1 MATRIKPVA
10 KDLYEKDFYAWSKEQ
25 AELLRTG
32 RFGDLDLDHLIE
44 EVEDLGESLKR
55 SVRSRIR
62 NIIEHLLKLEH
73 SSAQDPRGGWYD
85 TVLTQRDD
93 LLDSLTATLRRHA
106 EGELPELY
114 AQACRRTETSLRKH
128 GETTAADALPE
139 NCPYTLDQI
148 TGDWLP

>member
-25 AELLRTG
+25 AKLLRTG

-44 EVEDLGESLKR
+44 EIEDLGDSLKR

-62 NIIEHLLKLEH
+62 NIIEHLLALEH
-73 SSAQDPRGGWYD
+73 SSAQEPRGGWYD

-93 LLDSLTATLRRHA
+93 LRDSLTAALRRQA

-114 AQACRRTETSLRKH
+114 AQARRRTQTSLRKH
-128 GETTAADALPE
+128 GETTAAEALPE
-139 NCPYTLDQI
+139 HCSYTLDQI